1 LECAF
6 LAVNLRNRY
15 PFERT
20 RRCKA
25 VVISIVAL
33 AITMVNHLCRA
44 EEVALAVIVTPGFH
58 LDIDNKDDIAR
69 IFRRR
74 LQVAAD
80 NSSIIPI
87 NLPIEHPLRAAFALA
102 LFGIE
107 PEGMEA
113 YWNERYFHGISPP
126 YVVASIEAM
135 LRFVTSTPGAVGYV
149 PECLL
154 DDRVTVL
161 MTISNTQ
168 DKIDLSE
175 FCANLHDHVVPKL
188 QTRIAQ

>member
-1 LECAF
+1 MECAF

-15 PFERT
+15 PIEQT
-20 RRCKA
+20 RRYTAA
-25 VVISIVAL
+25 VLSIIAL
-33 AITMVNHLCRA
+33 AITVFADLCRA
-44 EEVALAVIVTPGFH
+44 EEVAIAIIVTPGFD
-58 LDIDNKDDIAR
+58 LDIDNADDIAR

-74 LQVAAD
+74 LKVAED

-87 NLPIEHPLRAAFALA
+87 NLPLKHPLRAAFSLA
-102 LFGIE
+102 VFGVE

-113 YWNERYFHGISPP
+113 YWNERYFHGVSPP

-135 LRFVTSTPGAVGYV
+135 LRFVAATPGAVGYV

-154 DDRVTVL
+154 DERVSVL
-161 MTISNTQ
+161 LTISLPQGNG
-168 DKIDLSE
+168 DLPK
-175 FCANLHDHVVPKL
+175 FCTDQHPDAVQKL